1 MPRILG
7 VGTLL
12 LDILSCVDDSFLVQN
27 VPGRKGGSDTVT
39 ADFSR
44 SLAAKLPG
52 VKYAPGGSAPNTLD
66 ALAAWGIDSRLIG
79 MVGRDEDG
87 EYCKRHFR
95 GDISAI
101 KTHPELPTGRCI
113 SMVTPD
119 SERTMRT
126 FLGASAAIAPEDLQE
141 QDFAGV
147 DLLLF
152 EGYMLYD
159 EPLTLKIF
167 EIAERL
173 SIPVAF
179 DLASF
184 ELVAKYRKSLLPD
197 LLKKCAVLFCNREE
211 AEAFAGQGSNAEL
224 LDRLSVFTPLV
235 ALKLGR
241 DGALIRQNGE
251 TIAVEA
257 ELVENPVDTTGAGD
271 LWQAGFLYGLMRKKS
286 LSLCGQFA
294 SAAAA
299 ELVQTLGARLTDETL
314 KKLKQKFTDMEK
326 NDE

>member
-1 MPRILG
+1 MPRVLG

-12 LDILSCVDDSFLVQN
+12 LDILSSVDDSFLAQN

-39 ADFSR
+39 ADFSC

-87 EYCKRHFR
+87 EYCKRYFR

-141 QDFAGV
+141 LDFAGV

-167 EIAERL
+167 EMAERL
-173 SIPVAF
+173 AIPVAF

-251 TIAVEA
+251 TIAVEV

-286 LSLCGQFA
+286 LSLCGRFA

>member
-12 LDILSCVDDSFLVQN
+12 LDILSCVDEAFLAQN

-44 SLAAKLPG
+44 ALAAMLPA

-66 ALAAWGIDSRLIG
+66 ALAAWGIESRLIG

-87 EYCKRHFR
+87 GFCKQHFR

-101 KTHPELPTGRCI
+101 KTHPDLPTGRCV

-126 FLGASAAIAPEDLQE
+126 FLGASAAIAPEDLSE

-159 EPLTLKIF
+159 EPLALKIF
-167 EIAERL
+167 EFTERL
-173 SIPVAF
+173 AIPVAF

-184 ELVAKYRKSLLPD
+184 ELVAKYRETLLPE
-197 LLKKCAVLFCNREE
+197 LLKKCAVIFCNREE
-211 AEAFAGQGSNAEL
+211 AEAFAGQGSEEEL
-224 LDRLSVFTPLV
+224 LERLAAFAPLA
-235 ALKLGR
+235 ALKLGK
-241 DGALIRQNGE
+241 DGALIRQNGK
-251 TIAVEA
+251 TVRVEA

-271 LWQAGFLYGLMRKKS
+271 LWQAGFLYGLMQKKS
-286 LSLCGQFA
+286 LALCGKFA

-314 KKLKQKFTDMEK
+314 QKLKQKFTDMEM

>member
-1 MPRILG
+1 
-7 VGTLL
+7 
-12 LDILSCVDDSFLVQN
+12 
-27 VPGRKGGSDTVT
+27 
-39 ADFSR
+39 
-44 SLAAKLPG
+44 
-52 VKYAPGGSAPNTLD
+52 
-66 ALAAWGIDSRLIG
+66 
-79 MVGRDEDG
+79 
-87 EYCKRHFR
+87 
-95 GDISAI
+95 
-101 KTHPELPTGRCI
+101 
-113 SMVTPD
+113 MVTPD

-211 AEAFAGQGSNAEL
+211 AEAFAGQGSNEEL

-299 ELVQTLGARLTDETL
+299 ELVQTLGARLTDEML

>member
-1 MPRILG
+1 
-7 VGTLL
+7 
-12 LDILSCVDDSFLVQN
+12 
-27 VPGRKGGSDTVT
+27 
-39 ADFSR
+39 
-44 SLAAKLPG
+44 
-52 VKYAPGGSAPNTLD
+52 
-66 ALAAWGIDSRLIG
+66 
-79 MVGRDEDG
+79 
-87 EYCKRHFR
+87 
-95 GDISAI
+95 
-101 KTHPELPTGRCI
+101 
-113 SMVTPD
+113 
-119 SERTMRT
+119 
-126 FLGASAAIAPEDLQE
+126 
-141 QDFAGV
+141 
-147 DLLLF
+147 
-152 EGYMLYD
+152 MLYD

-167 EIAERL
+167 EMAERL
-173 SIPVAF
+173 AIPVAF

-211 AEAFAGQGSNAEL
+211 AEAFAGQGSNEEL
-224 LDRLSVFTPLV
+224 LDRLSDFVPLV

-286 LSLCGQFA
+286 LSLCGRFA

>member
-12 LDILSCVDDSFLVQN
+12 LDILSSVDDSFLAQN

-39 ADFSR
+39 ADFSC

-87 EYCKRHFR
+87 EYCKRYFR

-141 QDFAGV
+141 LDFAGV

-173 SIPVAF
+173 AIPVAF

-224 LDRLSVFTPLV
+224 LDRLSVFAPLV

-286 LSLCGQFA
+286 LSLCGRFA

>member
-44 SLAAKLPG
+44 SLAVKLPG

-87 EYCKRHFR
+87 DYCKQHFR

-173 SIPVAF
+173 AIPVAF

-184 ELVAKYRKSLLPD
+184 ELVAKYRESLLPD

-211 AEAFAGQGSNAEL
+211 AEAFAGQGSNEEL
-224 LDRLSVFTPLV
+224 LDRLSVFAPLV

-241 DGALIRQNGE
+241 DGAMILQNGK
-251 TIAVEA
+251 TISVEA

-271 LWQAGFLYGLMRKKS
+271 LWQAGFLYGHLTGKS
-286 LSLCGQFA
+286 LETCGN
-294 SAAAA
+294 
-299 ELVQTLGARLTDETL
+299 LGAALGAEVVSVLGGVIPEEGWQRIIKKFNL
-314 KKLKQKFTDMEK
+314 K
-326 NDE
+326 